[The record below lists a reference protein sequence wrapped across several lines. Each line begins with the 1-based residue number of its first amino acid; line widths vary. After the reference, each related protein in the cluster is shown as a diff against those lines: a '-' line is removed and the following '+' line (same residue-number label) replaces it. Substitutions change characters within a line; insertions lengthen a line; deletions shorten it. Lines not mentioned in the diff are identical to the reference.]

1 MWQRSVRHA
10 EHGSSAG
17 RDPREVIIHDQRVRM
32 RFSLPVNPTEV
43 SPGRQLVGSTASISH
58 PSTRTKLLTR
68 RRLQVALGLFWL
80 LDAGLQFQPYMFTKA
95 FVTQVLSMNAMYQPD
110 VIGNFIIALAR
121 FLAPHAAA
129 WNTVF
134 AAIQL
139 AIGIGLLWPRT
150 VRLALSIS
158 FVWVLGVWAIG
169 EGFGRLFTGT
179 ATLAGGAPGAVLLY
193 GVVGLLVWP
202 KTSLG
207 EQSMNVSVAGEGVM
221 GERGGRI
228 LWTILWFGGA
238 IVQLLPSPYPPIS
251 VLVTTI
257 NMNLPEP
264 GVLRHLDVITTTFVE
279 RAGLPFV
286 LLLVTI
292 EAFVGIYIWRG
303 ERWVRPVL
311 WIGILLSV
319 IYWVVGQNFGGIFA
333 GNATDP
339 NAGPLFVLLALTL
352 YPRSPRIRAQ
362 NNPIMKEAT

>member
-1 MWQRSVRHA
+1 MWQRSSRHA
-10 EHGSSAG
+10 EHGGGAR
-17 RDPREVIIHDQRVRM
+17 RDPREAITRDQRVRM
-32 RFSLPVNPTEV
+32 RFSLPVYSTKA
-43 SPGRQLVGSTASISH
+43 SPGRQPVVSTTSTPH
-58 PSTRTKLLTR
+58 PSTRKQFLTR
-68 RRLQVALGLFWL
+68 RRIQVALGLLWL

-95 FVTQVLSMNAMYQPD
+95 FVTQILSMNAMYQPD

-121 FLAPHAAA
+121 LLAPHAAM
-129 WNTVF
+129 WNALF

-158 FVWVLGVWAIG
+158 FVWVIGVWAIG

-193 GVVGLLVWP
+193 GVIGLLVWP

-207 EQSMNVSVAGEGVM
+207 EKSMNVSVAGEGLV

-228 LWTILWFGGA
+228 VWTVLWFGAA
-238 IVQLLPSPYPPIS
+238 IVELLPSPYPPVS

-279 RAGLPFV
+279 RAGLPFI
-286 LLLVTI
+286 LLLVAV

-319 IYWVVGQNFGGIFA
+319 IYWVVGQNLGGIFA

-362 NNPIMKEAT
+362 HKPTMKEPT